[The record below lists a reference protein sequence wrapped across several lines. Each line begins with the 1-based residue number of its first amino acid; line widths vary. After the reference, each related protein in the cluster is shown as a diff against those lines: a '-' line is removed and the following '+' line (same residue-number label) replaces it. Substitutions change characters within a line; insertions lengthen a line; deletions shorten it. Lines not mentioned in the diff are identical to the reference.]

1 VWRPADVLVY
11 DLAALRVLPAER
23 TYDFPGCDW
32 RLSCK
37 AEGYR
42 SVIVSGEITFEDGV
56 CTGATPG
63 KLLRHGQSA

>member
-1 VWRPADVLVY
+1 VLVY
-11 DLAALRVLPAER
+11 DLERLRILPAER
-23 TYDFPGCDW
+23 VADFPAGDW

-42 SVIVSGEITFEDGV
+42 AVLVNGEVTFEDGV

-63 KLLRHGQSA
+63 RLLRHGQSA